1 MPFVF
6 LCDLGV
12 SLFLCVEMARDHPF
26 RADREA
32 VVFVSR
38 RRRGFVSGG
47 PGKPEGLARG
57 RLSVREL
64 ARRGEKGTQR
74 QSPPGDSGHAGF
86 RGCASALP
94 TFASSAFFAALS

>member
-1 MPFVF
+1 MPSVF

-12 SLFLCVEMARDHPF
+12 SLLLRVEMVRDRPF

-47 PGKPEGLARG
+47 PGKPEGLVRSL
-57 RLSVREL
+57 LSVREL
-64 ARRGEKGTQR
+64 ARRGGKGLRANRR
-74 QSPPGDSGHAGF
+74 QAIYGLAGF
-86 RGCASALP
+86 RGRA
-94 TFASSAFFAALS
+94 